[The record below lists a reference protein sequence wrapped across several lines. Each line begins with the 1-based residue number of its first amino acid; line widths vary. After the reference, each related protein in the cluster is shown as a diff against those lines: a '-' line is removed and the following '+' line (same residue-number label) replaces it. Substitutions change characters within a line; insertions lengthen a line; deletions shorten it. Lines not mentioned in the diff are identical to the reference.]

1 MPQNDTFFL
10 LSDKAQKNG
19 IMKHHHYSCGL
30 SHSYSDDRVRNH
42 ALAFSLYETKCNDT
56 KKACRLVDL
65 QALLWALTDSNRRP
79 SACKADALNQLS

>member
-10 LSDKAQKNG
+10 LSDKAKKNG
-19 IMKHHHYSCGL
+19 MMKHHHYSCGL

-42 ALAFSLYETKCNDT
+42 ALAFSLYGTKCNDT

>member
-1 MPQNDTFFL
+1 MIRFSYY
-10 LSDKAQKNG
+10 LSKSPKNG
-19 IMKHHHYSCGL
+19 MMKHHHYSCGL
-30 SHSYSDDRVRNH
+30 SHSYSDDRVRNRT
-42 ALAFSLYETKCNDT
+42 LTFSQYETKCNDT

>member
-1 MPQNDTFFL
+1 MPQNDTIFL
-10 LSDKAQKNG
+10 LSDKAPK
-19 IMKHHHYSCGL
+19 
-30 SHSYSDDRVRNH
+30 NH
-42 ALAFSLYETKCNDT
+42 ALTFSQYETKCNDT